1 MDKPNQI
8 TYNTRLLLSNEDYK
22 TLNQYL
28 KSSADAYDECTQY
41 LRENNTPLN
50 IRDVHDN
57 VYEWMRNH
65 YPTIPAQGIIRIY
78 KEALSAL
85 RSIKSNKH
93 SNAKTPAKKN
103 LAVRLDKRL
112 YSNLTLGCISLT
124 GFEKNKRKPVHF
136 QVFPKLEEMFGTYTP
151 SDPLIFIRDGQAWL
165 SIPFNV
171 PSKPTRNSKALGV
184 DLGARR
190 FITTS
195 DGLVIDDKDY
205 KARRRKIRHLKDTL
219 KSVGTKSARRKLD
232 KVRRKE
238 RSQSKDYLYRMSK
251 AVLESTDADIIV
263 IEDLSKLKANTK
275 ATKEGL
281 KRTKHNNRLSQ
292 VAVAA
297 FRNILTYKAQLVGK
311 RVETVSPYMTS
322 QIDSRTGRRDGERRG
337 CRYYCKDGVVLDAD
351 WNAAVNIGV
360 RSKHSISN
368 KIPKDGCLK
377 FLIRQ
382 GGVTRPN
389 ACKPH
394 SNGYCKPLNL

>member
-22 TLNQYL
+22 TLKQFL
-28 KSSADAYDECTQY
+28 KTSADAYDECTQY
-41 LRENNTPLN
+41 LRENNVPLN

-57 VYEWMRNH
+57 VYDWMRSH

-78 KEALSAL
+78 KESLSAL

-93 SNAKTPAKKN
+93 DNAKTPTRKN
-103 LAVRLDKRL
+103 LAMRLDKRL
-112 YSNLTLGCISLT
+112 YSHLTLGCIGLT
-124 GFEKNKRKPVHF
+124 GFEKNKRKPVQF
-136 QVFPKLEEMFGTYTP
+136 QVFPKLTEMFESYTP
-151 SDPLIFIRDGQAWL
+151 SDPLLFIRDGQAWM

-171 PSKPTRNSKALGV
+171 PSKPTRNNKAVGV

-205 KARRRKIRHLKDTL
+205 KARRRQVRHLKDTL
-219 KSVGTKSARRKLD
+219 KFVGSKSARRKLS
-232 KVRRKE
+232 KVRSKE
-238 RSQSKDYLYRMSK
+238 RNQSKDYLYRMSK
-251 AVLESTDADIIV
+251 AVLESTDADVIV
-263 IEDLSKLKANTK
+263 VEDLKKMKTRSK

-281 KRTKHNNRLSQ
+281 KRKKHNNRLSQ
-292 VAVAA
+292 VAVAE

-322 QIDSRTGRRDGERRG
+322 QIDSRTGKRDGKRRG
-337 CRYYCKDGVVLDAD
+337 CRYYCNDGVMLDAD

-360 RSKHSISN
+360 RSKHPVSN
-368 KIPKDGCLK
+368 KIPKDGGLK

-389 ACKPH
+389 ACKAH
-394 SNGYCKPLNL
+394 LNGSCKPLNL